1 MSCLGDTW
9 YCTIWNIIAHMI
21 FQLRSCHGK
30 SSIYLRVDQCR
41 LQTHVCFRYKYASSL
56 YTPAV
61 YVLLFW
67 QYKKKDSQSRTRK
80 VAQHCRVQ
88 MCCCVHN
95 KNPIGAQVWDRDQ
108 GLHETTKQLPC
119 PTKNHHHQDD
129 CIVSGLKC
137 WKCIH
142 RSGRNTMPG
151 EILTLGFTRTRG
163 VLNVTALD
171 RRISL
176 DLRSTPA
183 GWTSPPGLSGTRVTR
198 ETVLKMRHNGVP
210 SWHKFDVQ

>member
-1 MSCLGDTW
+1 MLHHFIRQLYMF
-9 YCTIWNIIAHMI
+9 YCFDST
-21 FQLRSCHGK
+21 
-30 SSIYLRVDQCR
+30 
-41 LQTHVCFRYKYASSL
+41 
-56 YTPAV
+56 
-61 YVLLFW
+61 
-67 QYKKKDSQSRTRK
+67 KKDSQSRTRK
-80 VAQHCRVQ
+80 VAQHCANMLCPSWQ
-88 MCCCVHN
+88 I
-95 KNPIGAQVWDRDQ
+95 KIPSGAQVWDRDQ